1 MKIQGKIASFAILGL
16 MAVCIGAQLF
26 APAHYATQFREATNA
41 PPSLKFP
48 LGTDDL
54 GRDRL
59 SRMLYGG
66 RVSLLLAPAAALL
79 STCLAAAIGT
89 IGGYLGGI
97 PGRLIVGIIDLFLSL
112 PWFFLLITV
121 RAMLPLDVAP
131 MISVTVTFTLLGLL
145 GWAASARI
153 VYAGVRALRTSDF
166 ITTARACGCARWRTL
181 MVHIAPNLKSTLWA
195 QFLISIPAFV
205 LAEANLT
212 MLGLGVAEPLP
223 SWGSLLKE
231 LENYDNLRGQPWRLA
246 PLVLLMLVV
255 WAFQA
260 VLNHDEVM
268 A

>member
-1 MKIQGKIASFAILGL
+1 MKVQGKIAALGILGL

-26 APAHYATQFREATNA
+26 APADYATQFREAPNA
-41 PPSLKFP
+41 APSLKFP

-79 STCLAAAIGT
+79 STCLAAAVGT
-89 IGGYLGGI
+89 VAGYFGGI
-97 PGRLIVGIIDLFLSL
+97 TGRVIVGIIDLFLSL

-153 VYAGVRALRTSDF
+153 IYAGVHALRTSGF

-195 QFLISIPAFV
+195 QFLISIPAFI

-231 LENYDNLRGQPWRLA
+231 LENYDNLSAQPWRLA

-260 VLNHDEVM
+260 VLSHDEVM